1 MRATFSPLSPS
12 DYFIARFNNLAQ
24 DVSVFRRRDNSSYSI
39 DTRCRR
45 VRELKGSLGRGNGGD
60 ERVREREGRVK
71 GERRRSRRRKQASEE
86 GGRERKRIVRES
98 GRCVPAGSGVL
109 IRWKEAALC
118 WWTHEEAAD
127 RGSRRAA
134 EFTPHLEQ
142 APSCLIPL
150 PSLSPLPLGFLASL
164 RFAARLRHL
173 FHLLLLVVFFFF
185 VFARLVNASRRT
197 NGRCTR
203 SYLLAASLWSTIS
216 PAARR

>member
-1 MRATFSPLSPS
+1 MRA
-12 DYFIARFNNLAQ
+12 RG
-24 DVSVFRRRDNSSYSI
+24 RD
-39 DTRCRR
+39 
-45 VRELKGSLGRGNGGD
+45 
-60 ERVREREGRVK
+60 REGRV
-71 GERRRSRRRKQASEE
+71 RREEESEE
-86 GGRERKRIVRES
+86 ERERVVRES

-109 IRWKEAALC
+109 IRWKETALC
-118 WWTHEEAAD
+118 WWMHEEAAD

-150 PSLSPLPLGFLASL
+150 SSPFLLPLGFLAFSL
-164 RFAARLRHL
+164 PSASLRLRHL

-203 SYLLAASLWSTIS
+203 SYLLAASLWSTTS
-216 PAARR
+216 PARR